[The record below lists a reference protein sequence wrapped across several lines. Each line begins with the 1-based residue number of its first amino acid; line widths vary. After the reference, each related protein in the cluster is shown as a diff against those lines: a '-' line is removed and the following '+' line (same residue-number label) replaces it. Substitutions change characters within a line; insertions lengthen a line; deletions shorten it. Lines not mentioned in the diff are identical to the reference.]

1 MIRMYNQS
9 ILARPKHRDIEN
21 MFVWRREVEIAG
33 MVVGTGNTAVA
44 DLTSRFTL

>member
-21 MFVWRREVEIAG
+21 MFGEEKWRSLVWSWVP
-33 MVVGTGNTAVA
+33 GTPQWQT
-44 DLTSRFTL
+44 